1 VTEAGAPVADARV
14 AAHGSGGR
22 GASAV
27 TNSEGAFEMEALL
40 PGRYRFSASR
50 SGVGEG
56 SVEDV
61 EVSSRQQVRITMR
74 AGATIYGR
82 IIGLPPEEFALARV
96 EASGD
101 AGDVSGSVDS
111 SGNYR
116 LPGAPSGSVVV
127 YAEVR
132 SYGNRSV
139 RASKMRTVEVE
150 PGGSEN
156 VDLTFRGDITIRG
169 RVVRDGKPLPDAHIM
184 FVPRSE
190 ATQTFAT
197 ASTDETGVY
206 SLIGVEEGE
215 YDVQVFD
222 MQRQNPYST
231 TYMVRGSG
239 TFDIEYRTGTLRGTV
254 VDAETGEPLA
264 NATVQFRPSVEGASY
279 LMQRSV
285 STDTA
290 GAFVSGAMPPGSY
303 VVTSSKDGYASDVRQ
318 LTVTESGEELQLKL
332 SRGEGVTLKTVD
344 GRKGQPVPALIW
356 VYDVQNRVVHDP
368 SGSFGRGTDDGDVKL
383 PLAPG
388 SYTAAVRANGY
399 APVNLRIQSPSPPLV
414 VALTPGGTI
423 RVKSKHAEM
432 RRFRLLDANGLA
444 YQRFNNP
451 LPSYELLPR
460 PATTEVA
467 PVAPGT
473 YTLQLLGDGEN
484 VVDSVPVTVH
494 EGGVVEVE
502 I

>member
-1 VTEAGAPVADARV
+1 
-14 AAHGSGGR
+14 
-22 GASAV
+22 
-27 TNSEGAFEMEALL
+27 M
-40 PGRYRFSASR
+40 
-50 SGVGEG
+50 
-56 SVEDV
+56 
-61 EVSSRQQVRITMR
+61 
-74 AGATIYGR
+74 
-82 IIGLPPEEFALARV
+82 
-96 EASGD
+96 
-101 AGDVSGSVDS
+101 
-111 SGNYR
+111 
-116 LPGAPSGSVVV
+116 
-127 YAEVR
+127 
-132 SYGNRSV
+132 
-139 RASKMRTVEVE
+139 
-150 PGGSEN
+150 
-156 VDLTFRGDITIRG
+156 
-169 RVVRDGKPLPDAHIM
+169 
-184 FVPRSE
+184 
-190 ATQTFAT
+190 
-197 ASTDETGVY
+197 
-206 SLIGVEEGE
+206 
-215 YDVQVFD
+215 
-222 MQRQNPYST
+222 
-231 TYMVRGSG
+231 
-239 TFDIEYRTGTLRGTV
+239 
-254 VDAETGEPLA
+254 
-264 NATVQFRPSVEGASY
+264 QFRPSVEGASY